1 MLTEPVIEIATKDP
15 VTITPDTPISKAI
28 GIMEKHHFHNLIVLD
43 EREEIYLVTIHDL
56 LLASSVNETVETLMF
71 KPHCVNENT
80 PVIDAIC
87 EILDSGQR
95 AAPVVDD
102 NGKLVGIVTD
112 YDIMSR
118 VGRSQLLKDVKVT
131 KVMTRDPITIYEYE
145 SIGKARSLMR
155 KHNIGRLIV
164 LDRDGKPVGMVTEDD
179 ILRKI
184 YKPKRRMTL
193 GEVVGE
199 KVPRMSQPVSLIMST
214 PLITADM
221 DATIPEVARIMEKY
235 DIRGVPIMKRGRLKG
250 IVTRIDIMKYIK
262 ELREGSYVEVEIYGE
277 FDEEMKELAERILA
291 TEVKKIVKYTGKP
304 QWIKISIKKEH
315 DKGGVP
321 YYHVKVYVKTPG
333 KLYVGEGRPKL
344 STSKRMEM
352 EEEDIVLVTEKQ
364 RWDFIEVLKD
374 ALDAVLKRIE
384 MDKER
389 EHPRHLKRELEK

>member
-1 MLTEPVIEIATKDP
+1 MLNEPIIEIATKDP

-43 EREEIYLVTIHDL
+43 EEENIYLVTMHDL
-56 LLASSVNETVETLMF
+56 LLASSINENVETLMF
-71 KPHCVNENT
+71 KPHCVNQNT

-87 EILDSGQR
+87 EIIDSGQR

-102 NGKLVGIVTD
+102 EGKLVGIVTD

-118 VGRSQLLKDVKVT
+118 VGRSELLKDVKIT
-131 KVMTRDPITIYEYE
+131 KVMTRDPITIYEDE

-164 LDRDGKPVGMVTEDD
+164 LDRNGNPVGMVTEDD

-184 YKPKRRMTL
+184 YKPKRKMT
-193 GEVVGE
+193 VGE
-199 KVPRMSQPVSLIMST
+199 MAGEKIPRMSQPVSIIMNT
-214 PLITADM
+214 PLISAEVDS
-221 DATIPEVARIMEKY
+221 TIPEVARIMEKY
-235 DIRGVPIMKRGRLKG
+235 DIRGVPIMKRGMLKG
-250 IVTRIDIMKYIK
+250 IVTRIDIMKYIR
-262 ELREGSYVEVEIYGE
+262 ELRKERAVEVEIHGE
-277 FDEEMKELAERILA
+277 FDEEMRELAERILM
-291 TEVKKIVKYTGKP
+291 TEVKKIAKYSGKLH
-304 QWIKISIKKEH
+304 WIKIVVKKEH
-315 DKGGVP
+315 DKGGVS
-321 YYHVKVYVKTPG
+321 YYHVKVYVKTPR

-352 EEEDIVLVTEKQ
+352 EGEDIVLVTEKQ

-389 EHPRHLKRELEK
+389 DHPKHVKR

>member
-56 LLASSVNETVETLMF
+56 LLASSVNETIETLMF

-131 KVMTRDPITIYEYE
+131 RVMTRDPITIYEYE

-164 LDRDGKPVGMVTEDD
+164 LDRDGKPIGMVTEDD

-344 STSKRMEM
+344 SISKRMEM
-352 EEEDIVLVTEKQ
+352 EEEDVVLVTEKQ

-389 EHPRHLKRELEK
+389 EHPRHVKRELEK

>member
-131 KVMTRDPITIYEYE
+131 RVMTRDPITIYEYE

-344 STSKRMEM
+344 SISKRMEM
-352 EEEDIVLVTEKQ
+352 EEEDVVLVTEKQ

-384 MDKER
+384 IDKER
-389 EHPRHLKRELEK
+389 EHPRHVKRELEK

>member
-131 KVMTRDPITIYEYE
+131 RVMTRDPITIYEYE

-164 LDRDGKPVGMVTEDD
+164 LDRDGKPIGMVTEDD

-344 STSKRMEM
+344 SISKRMEM
-352 EEEDIVLVTEKQ
+352 EEEDVVLVTEKQ

-389 EHPRHLKRELEK
+389 EHPRHVKRELEK

>member
-131 KVMTRDPITIYEYE
+131 RVMTRDPITIYEYE

-344 STSKRMEM
+344 SISKRMEM
-352 EEEDIVLVTEKQ
+352 EEEDVVLVTEKQ

-389 EHPRHLKRELEK
+389 EHPRHVKRELEK